1 MEGVD
6 GIMVRRRVP
15 SDHSCLFSAIGYVM
29 DHDRNKATE
38 LRQVIIQ
45 KVASDPTKYTEA
57 FLEVSNEE
65 YCSWIQNSNA
75 WGGAIELS
83 ILSEY
88 YQKEIA
94 AYHTNNVR
102 CYVYGEDQKYTER
115 VLLIYDGR
123 HYDALAISPAYGVS
137 EEFDQTV
144 FPVQEDRSI
153 GRVHE
158 LALDLVNEE
167 ARNDG
172 DIGNGSVTIIFTCVV
187 CGIALVGQKE
197 AMQHAEATNHLEFI
211 EQL

>member
-15 SDHSCLFSAIGYVM
+15 SDHSFLFSAIGYVM
-29 DHDRNKATE
+29 DHDINKATE
-38 LRQVIIQ
+38 LRQVIVQ
-45 KVASDPTKYTEA
+45 KVASDPTKYIKA
-57 FLEVSNEE
+57 FLKVPTEK
-65 YCSWIQNSNA
+65 YCSWIQNSNT

-94 AYHTNNVR
+94 AYHTDNVR
-102 CYVYGEDQKYTER
+102 CYVYGEDQKCTER

-123 HYDALAISPAYGVS
+123 HYDVLAISPAYGVS

-167 ARNDG
+167 ARW
-172 DIGNGSVTIIFTCVV
+172 TYWKWL
-187 CGIALVGQKE
+187 CGYHIYMCCIRVELVGQKE
-197 AMQHAEATNHLEFI
+197 AMQHAEATNHLEFL
-211 EQL
+211 EKL

>member
-1 MEGVD
+1 MERID
-6 GIMVRRRVP
+6 EIMVRRVVP

-29 DHDRNKATE
+29 EHQRNKATE
-38 LRQVIIQ
+38 LRQVIAE
-45 KVASDPTKYTEA
+45 KVASDPIKYTQA
-57 FLEVSNEE
+57 FLEVPNAE
-65 YCSWIQNSNA
+65 YCSWIQNSDT

-94 AYHTNNVR
+94 AYHTDNVR
-102 CYVYGEDQKYTER
+102 CYVYGEDKQYTER

-123 HYDALAISPAYGVS
+123 HYDALALLP

-172 DIGNGSVTIIFTCVV
+172 NYGNNSVAIIFKCVV
-187 CGIALVGQKE
+187 CGIQLVGQKE
-197 AMQHAEATNHLEFI
+197 VMDHADATNHLEFL

>member
-1 MEGVD
+1 M
-6 GIMVRRRVP
+6 
-15 SDHSCLFSAIGYVM
+15 SHY
-29 DHDRNKATE
+29 
-38 LRQVIIQ
+38 RQQ
-45 KVASDPTKYTEA
+45 SR
-57 FLEVSNEE
+57 
-65 YCSWIQNSNA
+65 
-75 WGGAIELS
+75 GAIELS

-94 AYHTNNVR
+94 AYHTDNVR
-102 CYVYGEDQKYTER
+102 CYVYGEDQKYTEM

-144 FPVQEDRSI
+144 FPVQEDKSI

-172 DIGNGSVTIIFTCVV
+172 DIGNCSVDIIFTCVV
-187 CGIALVGQKE
+187 CGIELIGQKE
-197 AMQHAEATNHLEFI
+197 SMQHAEAINHLEFV
-211 EQL
+211 EKL

>member
-1 MEGVD
+1 MEGID
-6 GIMVRRRVP
+6 GIMVRRIVP

-38 LRQVIIQ
+38 LRQVIAQ
-45 KVASDPTKYTEA
+45 KVASDPAKYTEA
-57 FLEVSNEE
+57 FLEASNEE
-65 YCSWIQNSNA
+65 YCSWIQSSNT

-94 AYHTNNVR
+94 AHHTDSVR
-102 CYVYGEDQKYTER
+102 CYVYGEDQQYTER
-115 VLLIYDGR
+115 VLLIYDGS
-123 HYDALAISPAYGVS
+123 HYDALAISPAYGVQ

-144 FPVQEDRSI
+144 FPVQEDKSI

-172 DIGNGSVTIIFTCVV
+172 NIGHGSVAIIFRCAV
-187 CGIALVGQKE
+187 CEIELVGQKE
-197 AMQHAEATNHLEFI
+197 AMQHAETTNHVEFF